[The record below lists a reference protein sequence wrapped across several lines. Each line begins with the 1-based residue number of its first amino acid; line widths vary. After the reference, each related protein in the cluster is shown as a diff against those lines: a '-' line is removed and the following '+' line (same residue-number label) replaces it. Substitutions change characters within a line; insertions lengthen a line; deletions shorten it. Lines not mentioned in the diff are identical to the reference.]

1 MADTMATLIDRG
13 VISGSEARMVL
24 ANDPESGFA
33 GIDVDAE
40 IEMPDFALQEV
51 EGNEES
57 TAPDTTTGS
66 N

>member
-1 MADTMATLIDRG
+1 
-13 VISGSEARMVL
+13 MVL

-57 TAPDTTTGS
+57 TAPDTTPGG